1 MDTLSLKN
9 NLKIFLFCILFIN
22 CQHKDDKGY
31 ILKNQLPIISIGN
44 GSEEE
49 IVNSKLILKR
59 NDTNIDTGNLI
70 VYSKS
75 DNTIDVEI
83 SLKKTDTIYKT
94 DLIVVFIKD
103 KCFTLSEIEK
113 KALVTSGRPFILSYK
128 INQKQFVDRNGIY
141 VLPK

>member
-1 MDTLSLKN
+1 MDTSSLKN
-9 NLKIFLFCILFIN
+9 NLRIFLFCILFIN
-22 CQHKDDKGY
+22 CQSKDDKCY
-31 ILKNQLPIISIGN
+31 VLKNQLPIISIGN
-44 GSEEE
+44 GSEKE

-59 NDTNIDTGNLI
+59 NDINIDTGNLI

-83 SLKKTDTIYKT
+83 SLKKIDTIYKT
-94 DLIVVFIKD
+94 DIIVICIKD

-113 KALVTSGRPFILSYK
+113 KGLATSGRPFMLSYK
-128 INQKQFVDRNGIY
+128 INQKKFVDRNGIY